1 MNALESLHSF
11 IPETIV
17 LTGAFLVLAL
27 DLFLRHKKI
36 LAALSV
42 LILAAAAFFSFSLP
56 ANPQVFFGFFHLDAM
71 TVFFR
76 LFSYGVVALTILI
89 STCYRPIENKFEGE
103 YYALFLFLALALVL
117 AAAST
122 NLLMIFLNIEFISIL
137 SYLLVGYEKKNERS
151 KEASLKYLLFGSVAS
166 AMMLFGMSL
175 VFGATGS
182 LWLEAIPATLAKD
195 SAFFT
200 VALTGTLFLLAG
212 LGFKVSMAPFH
223 LWAPDVYEGA
233 PTPVTTFLTVGPK
246 ALGFAV
252 LLRVLVG
259 AFGWFRFEWCH
270 VVALLAI
277 ITMTLGN
284 VTAIAQTKVK
294 RLLAYSSIAQAGY
307 ILMGVAAGTLAGIES
322 VLYYLVAYALTNIG
336 VFTIAIAVANQSKND
351 EIESFRGL
359 SRRAPGLAAAMV
371 LFLLSLAGIPPL
383 AGFVAK
389 FSVFAA
395 ALQVQLYTLALAAAI
410 NSAVAAFYYFK
421 IVRLMYLVPCDNE
434 QAVEKPA
441 VLSFVI
447 VLLLAG
453 TIALGLFP
461 APLMTLAHNA
471 LPL

>member
-1 MNALESLHSF
+1 MNALESLRYF

-17 LTGAFLVLAL
+17 LAGAFLVLTL
-27 DLFLRHKKI
+27 DLFLRPKKV
-36 LAALSV
+36 LAALSI
-42 LILAAAAFFSFSLP
+42 LILIAAAFFSFSLP
-56 ANPQVFFGFFHLDAM
+56 ANPHVFSGFFHLDSM

-89 STCYRPIENKFEGE
+89 STCYRAIENKFEGE
-103 YYALFLFLALALVL
+103 YYSLFLFLALALVL

-122 NLLMIFLNIEFISIL
+122 NLLMIFLTIEFISIL

-182 LWLEAIPATLAKD
+182 LWLDAIPVTLAKE
-195 SAFFT
+195 SAFFA
-200 VALTGTLFLLAG
+200 VALTGTLFILAG

-259 AFGWFRFEWCH
+259 AFGWFRFEWGP
-270 VVALLAI
+270 VIALLAI

-284 VTAIAQTKVK
+284 VTAIAQTKMK

-307 ILMGVAAGTLAGIES
+307 ILMGVAAGTVAGIES

-336 VFTIAIAVANQSKND
+336 VFTIAIVVANQSKND
-351 EIESFRGL
+351 DIESFRGL

-371 LFLLSLAGIPPL
+371 LFLLSLAGLPPL

-395 ALQVQLYTLALAAAI
+395 ALQVQLYTLALAAAL
-410 NSAVAAFYYFK
+410 NSTVAAFYYFK
-421 IVRLMYLVPCDNE
+421 IVRLMYLVPSDSE
-434 QAVEKPA
+434 QTVENPA
-441 VLSFVI
+441 ALSFVI
-447 VLLLAG
+447 ILLLAG

>member
-1 MNALESLHSF
+1 MNALESLRYF

-17 LTGAFLVLAL
+17 LAGAFLVLTL
-27 DLFLRHKKI
+27 DLFLRPKKV
-36 LAALSV
+36 LAALSI
-42 LILAAAAFFSFSLP
+42 LILIAAAFFSFSLP
-56 ANPQVFFGFFHLDAM
+56 ANPHVFSGFFHLDSM

-89 STCYRPIENKFEGE
+89 STCYRAIENKFEGE
-103 YYALFLFLALALVL
+103 YYSLFLFLALALVL
-117 AAAST
+117 AAASA
-122 NLLMIFLNIEFISIL
+122 NLLMIFLTIEFISIL

-182 LWLEAIPATLAKD
+182 LWLDAIPVTLAKE
-195 SAFFT
+195 SAFFA
-200 VALTGTLFLLAG
+200 VALTGTLFILAG

-259 AFGWFRFEWCH
+259 AFGWFRFEWGP
-270 VVALLAI
+270 VIALLAI

-284 VTAIAQTKVK
+284 VTAIAQTKMK

-307 ILMGVAAGTLAGIES
+307 ILMGVAAGTVAGIES

-336 VFTIAIAVANQSKND
+336 VFTIAIVVANQSKND
-351 EIESFRGL
+351 DIESFRGL

-371 LFLLSLAGIPPL
+371 LFLLSLAGLPPL

-395 ALQVQLYTLALAAAI
+395 ALQVQLYTLALAAAL
-410 NSAVAAFYYFK
+410 NSTVAAFYYFK
-421 IVRLMYLVPCDNE
+421 IVRLMYLVPSDSE
-434 QAVEKPA
+434 QTVENPA
-441 VLSFVI
+441 ALSFVI
-447 VLLLAG
+447 ILLLAG

>member
-1 MNALESLHSF
+1 VNALESLRYF

-17 LTGAFLVLAL
+17 LAGAFLVLTL
-27 DLFLRHKKI
+27 DLFLRPKKV
-36 LAALSV
+36 LAALSI
-42 LILAAAAFFSFSLP
+42 LILIAAAFFSFSLP
-56 ANPQVFFGFFHLDAM
+56 ANPHVFSGFFHLDSM

-89 STCYRPIENKFEGE
+89 STCYRAIENKFEGE
-103 YYALFLFLALALVL
+103 YYSLFLFLALALVL
-117 AAAST
+117 AAASA
-122 NLLMIFLNIEFISIL
+122 NLLMIFLTIEFISIL

-182 LWLEAIPATLAKD
+182 LWLDAIPVTLAKE
-195 SAFFT
+195 SAFFA
-200 VALTGTLFLLAG
+200 VALTGTLFILAG

-259 AFGWFRFEWCH
+259 AFGWFRFEWGP
-270 VVALLAI
+270 VIALLAI

-284 VTAIAQTKVK
+284 VTAIAQTKMK

-307 ILMGVAAGTLAGIES
+307 ILMGVAAGTVAGIES

-336 VFTIAIAVANQSKND
+336 VFTIAIVVANQSKND
-351 EIESFRGL
+351 DIESFRGL

-371 LFLLSLAGIPPL
+371 LFLLSLAGLPPL

-395 ALQVQLYTLALAAAI
+395 ALQVQLYTLALAAAL
-410 NSAVAAFYYFK
+410 NSTVAAFYYFK
-421 IVRLMYLVPCDNE
+421 IVRLMYLVPSDSE
-434 QAVEKPA
+434 QTVENPA
-441 VLSFVI
+441 ALSFVI
-447 VLLLAG
+447 ILLLAG